1 MDPFPQFL
9 RNTNDLQWRIIIIT
23 ITIIMIIIV
32 IIIIT
37 RGTLSAS
44 AGVSRIFLAVCYLHV
59 MPSASPVFP
68 LIENCGGFFFW

>member
-1 MDPFPQFL
+1 MTYAYLLSVYFL
-9 RNTNDLQWRIIIIT
+9 SALLLISICFTDLTTQ
-23 ITIIMIIIV
+23 
-32 IIIIT
+32 IT

-44 AGVSRIFLAVCYLHV
+44 AGVSRIFLAVCYLRV